1 MNQKCRVNEKDEHFR
16 FLTIVKENLK
26 SKRSTESSMAR
37 IGCVEL
43 EPWMEPLLKK
53 GFSKHR
59 LVLLD
64 EPLSSKNVK
73 LVGSCDVL
81 CTFIYSP
88 ITKNVLSH
96 LPHVKLIS
104 TMSTGFDHI
113 DVTACKSKGVMVCNV
128 PFYGENTVAEHTMAL
143 MLAISRRLP
152 DSIERTRKGDFSL
165 KDLRGFDLKGKTL
178 GVVGS
183 GHIGQNV
190 IQYAK
195 AFGMKV
201 IVSDAFKN
209 LSLAKSLGFEYM
221 PFQTL
226 LSRSDIVSFHV
237 PYNPKTHHMLNES
250 NLKKLKRG
258 VVIINTSRGGVI
270 ETEALL
276 HGLKAGIISYAGL
289 DVLEG
294 ECLVK
299 EDSQLLSTHFS
310 KECDLKTVL
319 EDHLL
324 LKHPRVFVTPHNAFN
339 SEEALKRIVDT
350 TIANVTSFLAGR
362 PQNVVRI

>member
-1 MNQKCRVNEKDEHFR
+1 
-16 FLTIVKENLK
+16 
-26 SKRSTESSMAR
+26 MAK

-43 EPWMEPLLKK
+43 EPWMVPLLKR
-53 GFSKHR
+53 GFSNHR
-59 LVLLD
+59 LVLLE

-73 LVGSCDVL
+73 QFSSCDVL
-81 CTFIYSP
+81 CTFIYSS
-88 ITKNVLSH
+88 ITKEVLSH
-96 LPHVKLIS
+96 LSKVRLIS

-113 DVTACKSKGVMVCNV
+113 DVAACKSKGVMVCNV

-152 DSIERTRKGDFSL
+152 DSIDRTRRGDFSL
-165 KDLRGFDLKGKTL
+165 HDLRGFDLKDKIL
-178 GVVGS
+178 GVVGA

-201 IVSDAFKN
+201 LVSDAFKN
-209 LSLAKSLGFEYM
+209 KSLAKSLGFSYVSF
-221 PFQTL
+221 PSL
-226 LSRSDIVSFHV
+226 LAKSDIISFHV
-237 PYNPKTHHMLNES
+237 PYSPKTHHMLNES
-250 NLKKLKRG
+250 NQKRLKKG

-276 HGLKAGIISYAGL
+276 HGLKSGIISYAGL

-339 SEEALKRIVDT
+339 SEEALKRIVGT
-350 TIANVTSFLAGR
+350 TIANVTSFLGGR
-362 PQNVVRI
+362 PQNVVRTL